1 MTSENMDILLSIKP
15 KYVEKIITGEKQY
28 EFRRTIFKRKHI
40 RKAYIYSSSPTKKI
54 IGSFM
59 IGDIIEDHP
68 ERLWD
73 QLSTVSGISETEF
86 FDYFV
91 DKEKGFAI
99 KIEQLQLLDDP
110 LEPHMLIPDFTP
122 PQSFSYIDET
132 NEN

>member
-1 MTSENMDILLSIKP
+1 MNIILSIKP
-15 KYVEKIITGEKQY
+15 KYVEKIIAGEKQY
-28 EFRRTIFKRKHI
+28 EFRRTIFKRKYI

-68 ERLWD
+68 QHLWD
-73 QLSTVSGISETEF
+73 QLSMVSGISETEI
-86 FDYFV
+86 FDYFS

-99 KIEQLQLLDDP
+99 KIDQQQLLDDP
-110 LEPHMLIPDFTP
+110 LEPQLLISDFTP
-122 PQSFSYIDET
+122 PQSFSYIDQI

>member
-1 MTSENMDILLSIKP
+1 MDVILSIKP

-54 IGSFM
+54 IGSFI
-59 IGDIIEDHP
+59 IGDIIEGHP

-73 QLSTVSGISETEF
+73 ELSTVSGLSEHEF

-99 KIEQLQLLDDP
+99 KIGQLHLLNDP
-110 LEPHMLIPDFTP
+110 LEPQILVPDFTP
-122 PQSFSYIDET
+122 PQSFSYIDQT
-132 NEN
+132 NEIS